1 VSWFEAKLA
10 ETLAVLDEHF
20 DKFRMS
26 DALLT
31 VYKLVWDDFCGQYL
45 EMVKPTYQHP
55 IDAETLRATVDFLE
69 TLLKLLHP
77 FMPFITEELWHELA
91 ERSERDYVCVAH
103 WPKIVAPTNSTDT
116 LAEMDKALAIVAGVR
131 NVRNQKNLGPTKQVA
146 LAVKTDDQAALQ
158 SYAPLVRKLANLS
171 DFTFVDEAPA
181 SSVSFVQG
189 SSEFFV
195 PLDMQVD
202 AVAERARL
210 EKELEYAIGFRDS
223 VNKKLSN
230 EKFVANAKPDVLER
244 ERQKLA
250 DAESKITAL
259 EQALKGL

>member
-1 VSWFEAKLA
+1 
-10 ETLAVLDEHF
+10 
-20 DKFRMS
+20 
-26 DALLT
+26 
-31 VYKLVWDDFCGQYL
+31 
-45 EMVKPTYQHP
+45 VKPAYQHP

-91 ERSERDYVCVAH
+91 ERGPKDYVCVAH
-103 WPKIVAPTNSTDT
+103 WPKVVAPADSAGT

-131 NVRNQKNLGPTKQVA
+131 NVRNQKNLGPVKQLE
-146 LAVKTDDQAALQ
+146 LAVKTDDQAAILA
-158 SYAPLVRKLANLS
+158 YAPLVRKLANLS
-171 DFTFVDEAPA
+171 DLSFTQEAPA
-181 SSVSFVQG
+181 SAVSFVQG
-189 SSEFFV
+189 SNEFFI

-202 AVAERARL
+202 AAAERARV

-250 DAESKITAL
+250 DAEAKIVAL
-259 EQALKGL
+259 QQALKGL